1 MQKSQDILNQIK
13 NIVLSKE
20 PSAKVLLY
28 GSRARGNERKDSD
41 WDLLILVKQDKI
53 SYDYEKQITDSLY
66 DLEFETGE
74 IISPMVYSETEWNTK
89 YSVTPFYQLVM
100 KDAKPL

>member
-13 NIVLSKE
+13 NIILSKE

-53 SYDYEKQITDSLY
+53 SYDYEKKITDSLY

-74 IISPMVYSETEWNTK
+74 IISPMIYSENEWNTK
-89 YSVTPFYQLVM
+89 FNPYESTKQNESA
-100 KDAKPL
+100 DS